1 MTLLLEMRQFFVYEI
16 VFVGLVY
23 TVVLLVV
30 MLPYVRFI
38 SKISDRRES
47 FVLDM
52 KEGLNKK
59 EFFIVY
65 QPIVNGYGRNIES
78 LEALIRWKHPTLGI
92 ISPDEFI
99 PLAEERGIINDL
111 TDYVLEL
118 TLEELQR
125 SNTLSI
131 LSLGV
136 NIPPSYLG
144 SVERVKKLKHYTE
157 QFRKLGIGLIAE
169 ITERQALEPEGV
181 ASIGLLRDYGL
192 KFAVDDFGTGHTSLS
207 MIQNIEFDYL
217 KIDKCFI
224 DKVGLKTT
232 NPAVLNM
239 IIELGDRLGV
249 ITVAEGVETKEQ
261 ADYLIRSGVNK
272 LQGYYFS
279 KPLPL
284 NEIEM
289 ISSSNFYSQSPSKT
303 SRLGLKPPA
312 LNSLLTSDL
321 IDR

>member
-16 VFVGLVY
+16 VFVGLGY
-23 TVVLLVV
+23 TVVLLMV

-38 SKISDRRES
+38 SKISDRREC

-65 QPIVNGYGRNIES
+65 QPIVNGYSRNIES

-118 TLEELQR
+118 TLEELQQ

-144 SVERVKKLKHYTE
+144 SVERVKKLKYYTE
-157 QFRKLGIGLIAE
+157 QFRKIGIGLIAE
-169 ITERQALEPEGV
+169 ITERQVLEPEGV
-181 ASIGLLRDYGL
+181 AYLDLLRDYGL
-192 KFAVDDFGTGHTSLS
+192 KFAIDDFGTGHTSLS
-207 MIQNIEFDYL
+207 MIQNIKFDYL

-232 NPAVLNM
+232 NPAVLDM

-284 NEIEM
+284 DEIEM
-289 ISSSNFYSQSPSKT
+289 NSSSNFYSQSPSKT

-312 LNSLLTSDL
+312 INSFLTSDL

>member
-99 PLAEERGIINDL
+99 PLAEE
-111 TDYVLEL
+111 
-118 TLEELQR
+118 EE
-125 SNTLSI
+125 
-131 LSLGV
+131 SLM
-136 NIPPSYLG
+136 
-144 SVERVKKLKHYTE
+144 T
-157 QFRKLGIGLIAE
+157 
-169 ITERQALEPEGV
+169 
-181 ASIGLLRDYGL
+181 
-192 KFAVDDFGTGHTSLS
+192 
-207 MIQNIEFDYL
+207 
-217 KIDKCFI
+217 
-224 DKVGLKTT
+224 
-232 NPAVLNM
+232 
-239 IIELGDRLGV
+239 
-249 ITVAEGVETKEQ
+249 
-261 ADYLIRSGVNK
+261 
-272 LQGYYFS
+272 
-279 KPLPL
+279 
-284 NEIEM
+284 
-289 ISSSNFYSQSPSKT
+289 
-303 SRLGLKPPA
+303 
-312 LNSLLTSDL
+312 LLTMF
-321 IDR
+321 